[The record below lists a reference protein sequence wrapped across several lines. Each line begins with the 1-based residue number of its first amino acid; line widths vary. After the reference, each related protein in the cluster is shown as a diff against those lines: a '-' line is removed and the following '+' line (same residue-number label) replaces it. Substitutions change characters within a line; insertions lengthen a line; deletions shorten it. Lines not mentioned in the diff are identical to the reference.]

1 MASNISTLSKPEAT
15 NRTDISTTE
24 KETECDAFLKNVDKE
39 RLRKP
44 KVFEK
49 LNGPSVFISAS
60 PPNHIPDDLKDKLYV
75 DIRSFEEKS
84 SIAANEFISTF
95 KDNKWI
101 ITGVFR
107 NFKDC
112 GYHASDALVAHLP
125 KAYEYAKENT
135 IPFNVP
141 KVIIED
147 HVINY
152 KAKNACKNMA
162 EHNDKERFNEEF
174 SMSPLGKME
183 QHLTNAC
190 GLKITE
196 RYPFTD
202 TEGYCCVATHVE
214 FLGEIS

>member
-1 MASNISTLSKPEAT
+1 MASNISTLSKSEAT

-24 KETECDAFLKNVDKE
+24 KETECDAFMKNVNKE

-49 LNGPSVFISAS
+49 LNGPSVFTRVC
-60 PPNHIPDDLKDKLYV
+60 PPNRIPYDLKGKLYV
-75 DIRSFEEKS
+75 DIYSCENK
-84 SIAANEFISTF
+84 AARMTNEFCSTF

-101 ITGVFR
+101 IKNVYR
-107 NFKDC
+107 RIKDC

-147 HVINY
+147 NVINY